1 MPRSRGRQGRTGS
14 GSIAPQRSPG
24 APQGSGWRGWI
35 LAGLVVGGATAA
47 FVWLRPA
54 PSATIVDVRVPV
66 LSARAERGLPA
77 FEAHCASCHGVN
89 AAGSESGP
97 PLVHKIYEPGH
108 HADGAF
114 LVAVRN
120 GVRAHHWRFGNMPAQ
135 PAVSDGELAD
145 IVAYVR
151 ELQHANGV
159 R

>member
-14 GSIAPQRSPG
+14 GSIAPQRSLG
-24 APQGSGWRGWI
+24 APQSSGWRGWI
-35 LAGLVVGGATAA
+35 LAGIAIGATTAA

-66 LSARAERGLPA
+66 FSARAERGLTA
-77 FEAHCASCHGVN
+77 FEAQCALCHGIN

-97 PLVHKIYEPGH
+97 PLVHRIYEPGH

-114 LVAVRN
+114 QFAVRY
-120 GVRAHHWRFGNMPAQ
+120 GVRAHHWRFGNMPPQ
-135 PAVSDGELAD
+135 PEVSDGEIAD
-145 IVAYVR
+145 IVTYVR